1 MLVFYRDT
9 KKAKF
14 HLVDLAGS
22 ERVKKTLA
30 QGERFKEGMSVWDKV
45 RVQRNPSPQYKCNKK
60 GTKGTSFHEEIV
72 CFLLD
77 SYMYL
82 DLAKRGGAKKKLMQL
97 PYPHTSYGPS
107 LKLTKSSTSL
117 D

>member
-60 GTKGTSFHEEIV
+60 GTSFHEEIV